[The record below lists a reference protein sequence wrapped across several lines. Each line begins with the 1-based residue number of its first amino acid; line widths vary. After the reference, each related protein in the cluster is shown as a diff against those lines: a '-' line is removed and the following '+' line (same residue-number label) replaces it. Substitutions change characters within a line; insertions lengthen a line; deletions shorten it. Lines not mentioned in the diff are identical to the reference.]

1 MSIDRTQIFKGLASI
16 LEQMLDDWGVEL
28 DEPIN
33 DNSQLVADL
42 EFSSIDI
49 IHLAVALEQHFERP
63 KLGFNELLMDDGQ
76 YIDDLSVGKIV
87 DFLVQKLAE

>member
-1 MSIDRTQIFKGLASI
+1 MSRDCAQVFKGLSSI

-33 DNSQLVADL
+33 NNSNLVADL

-49 IHLAVALEQHFERP
+49 IHLAMALEQYFERP
-63 KLGFNELLMDDGQ
+63 KLGFNELLMNDGQ
-76 YIDDLSVGKIV
+76 YVDDLSVGKIV

>member
-1 MSIDRTQIFKGLASI
+1 MSIDSTQVFAGLSSI

-28 DEPIN
+28 DEPLN
-33 DNSQLVADL
+33 SNSQLVADL

-49 IHLAVALEQHFERP
+49 IHLAMALEQYFERP
-63 KLGFNELLMDDGQ
+63 KLGFNELLMHDGQ

-87 DFLVQKLAE
+87 DFLVIKLAE

>member
-1 MSIDRTQIFKGLASI
+1 MNIDNTQAFEGLSGI
-16 LEQMLDDWGVEL
+16 LEQMLEDWGVDL

-33 DNSQLVADL
+33 RDTQLVADL

-49 IHLAVALEQHFERP
+49 IHLAMALERHFKKP

-76 YIDDLSVGKIV
+76 YVDDLSVGQIV
-87 DFLVQKLAE
+87 DFLVLKLAG